1 MCRASLIILCHGTA
15 LAMVLSHPAAA
26 AAGSRSWGLL
36 MRLAYFEEDELR
48 LCGRPEDSAPD
59 AADPFARF
67 RVGDRVRVVRCG
79 EGTEGGGQRELRG
92 AGASAGALS
101 AAAQHEGAT
110 GVCEIWSPAQN
121 EEGEMGPCCSE
132 LDMAPIT
139 VQLQTR

>member
-110 GVCEIWSPAQN
+110 
-121 EEGEMGPCCSE
+121 
-132 LDMAPIT
+132 
-139 VQLQTR
+139 